1 MLRVLTVLAVL
12 AFAVPAQARKV
23 TLAFDAVYTHAQV
36 VDNAPAG
43 DSVGDRQVAGGD
55 LRDITGKKVG
65 TFQFVCR
72 YVAIVDGDAHEHCTG
87 TGGTRDGRISFAGPA
102 RKSDIDHT
110 WTFKGTT
117 GALSGAHG
125 RGLVHDATMN
135 DSVVIIEATLS
146 RAAKLPDGEVPR
158 SPANRRFIKRAVAA
172 CATEHKALRAL
183 PPFPL
188 TNFDP
193 LNPDPSQLPSVGQF
207 FSGPGDA
214 RPLERALIKR
224 LKKLGRPTE
233 GAAIW
238 RRVTGGLPKLIAGQ
252 TEQTDA
258 ALASDVARFVAA
270 VHAGDRIVEPLSF
283 ATRAFGAAGCDV
295 T

>member
-1 MLRVLTVLAVL
+1 MLRVLTVLGVL
-12 AFAVPAQARKV
+12 AFAVPAQARSV
-23 TLAFDAVYTHAQV
+23 TLAYDAVYTHAQV

-43 DSVGDRQVAGGD
+43 DSVGDRQVAGGN
-55 LRDITGKKVG
+55 LRDVTGKKVG

-72 YVAIVDGDAHEHCTG
+72 YVAIVDGDAREHCTG
-87 TGGTRDGRISFAGPA
+87 TGGTRNGSIRFSGPA

-110 WTFKGTT
+110 WKFEGIT
-117 GALSGAHG
+117 GALRGAHG

-146 RAAKLPDGEVPR
+146 RAGRLPDGVVPR
-158 SPANRRFIKRAVAA
+158 GPANRRFIKRATAA

-207 FSGPGDA
+207 FDGPGDA

-238 RRVTGGLPKLIAGQ
+238 RRVTSGLPKLIAGE
-252 TEQTDA
+252 TEQTNA

-270 VHAGDRIVEPLSF
+270 VHAGDRIVESLSF
-283 ATRAFGAAGCDV
+283 ATRAFGAPGCDV